1 MNKFHSLLLLIVI
14 IGNNCQAYPSLE
26 DKEYERVPMFAPD
39 KCPENQLLYPG
50 KQINDDWIC
59 DCGPGYIYYPPVDSC
74 FGAYRQGPCPQ
85 TYHLILKP
93 DKVVSEC
100 VVNPCEEGFASYE
113 GVCYELDKPD
123 GPCAPAEFGGGIFGV
138 NATTLTV
145 ECLKEPQK
153 LSLRFYI
160 PPNCPSGSRRDTSN
174 TCREDW
180 NVYPD
185 NRTQW

>member
-1 MNKFHSLLLLIVI
+1 MNKFLSLLVVVI
-14 IGNNCQAYPSLE
+14 LGYNCQDNGSLE
-26 DKEYERVPMFAPD
+26 DKKNERIPVFAPD

-59 DCGPGYIYYPPVDSC
+59 DCGPGYIYYPPEDTC

-100 VVNPCEEGFASYE
+100 VVNPCEEGFGSYE
-113 GVCYELDKPD
+113 GVCYELNKPD
-123 GPCAPAEFGGGIFGV
+123 GPCAPVQFGGGIFGV
-138 NATTLTV
+138 NTTTLKV

-153 LSLRFYI
+153 LTLVYI
-160 PPNCPSGSRRDTSN
+160 PANCPPGSRRDTYN
-174 TCREDW
+174 TCRENW